1 MTLYVNGEKVDDQ
14 AIKDESEK
22 LRPQYDQVFAEMPEE
37 EREKQLTDWS
47 RENVI
52 EGVLLRQAA
61 MKDPDGP
68 PPDAV
73 DKAYADMIEQSG
85 GKEQFFQQMGLAPD
99 QEDKVKKDIEQR
111 MRLEKLI
118 EKVTSAAGE
127 PSEKDIRKHYE
138 QNKEKFTI
146 PEMVRAAHIVK
157 HVKPIDDPEKL
168 KAEMDEIRA
177 QMDENTDFAEIAA
190 KHSEC
195 PENGG
200 DLGFFAR
207 GQMVQQFEEVVFD
220 MEKGRISD
228 VFQTEFGYH
237 IAKVLEKKPSIPC
250 PIDEVRQVI
259 VKELSEQTQQRAI
272 EKFVDAE
279 KEKAT
284 IEDK

>member
-1 MTLYVNGEKVDDQ
+1 
-14 AIKDESEK
+14 
-22 LRPQYDQVFAEMPEE
+22 
-37 EREKQLTDWS
+37 
-47 RENVI
+47 
-52 EGVLLRQAA
+52 
-61 MKDPDGP
+61 
-68 PPDAV
+68 
-73 DKAYADMIEQSG
+73 
-85 GKEQFFQQMGLAPD
+85 
-99 QEDKVKKDIEQR
+99 
-111 MRLEKLI
+111 
-118 EKVTSAAGE
+118 
-127 PSEKDIRKHYE
+127 
-138 QNKEKFTI
+138 
-146 PEMVRAAHIVK
+146 MVRAAHIVK
-157 HVKPIDDPEKL
+157 HLKPIDDPEKL

-207 GQMVQQFEEVVFD
+207 GQMVQQFDEIVFD

-237 IAKVLEKKPSIPC
+237 IAKVLDKKPSIPC

-259 VKELSEQTQQRAI
+259 VKELSEQAQQRAI
-272 EKFVDAE
+272 ERFVDAE

>member
-14 AIKDESEK
+14 AIKDETEK
-22 LRPQYDQVFAEMPEE
+22 LRPQYEQVFSEMPEE
-37 EREKQLTDWS
+37 EREKQLVDWS

-68 PPDAV
+68 PAEAV
-73 DKAYADMIEQSG
+73 DKAYAEMIEQAG
-85 GKEQFFQQMGLAPD
+85 GKEQFFQQLGLAPD

-111 MRLEKLI
+111 FRLEKLI
-118 EKVTSAAGE
+118 EKVTTSAGE

-250 PIDEVRQVI
+250 PIDEVREVI
-259 VKELSEQTQQRAI
+259 VRELSEQNQQRAI

>member
-1 MTLYVNGEKVDDQ
+1 MTLYVNGEKVEDQ
-14 AIKDESEK
+14 MIKDEGEK
-22 LRPQYDQVFAEMPEE
+22 LRPQYEQVFSEMAED
-37 EREKQLTDWS
+37 ERETQLMDWS

-61 MKDPDGP
+61 MKDPHGP
-68 PPDAV
+68 PAEAV
-73 DKAYADMIEQSG
+73 DKVYADMIEQSG
-85 GKEQFFQQMGLAPD
+85 GKEQFFQQMGLSPD

-111 MRLEKLI
+111 LRLEKLI
-118 EKVTSAAGE
+118 EMVTSSVAE

-138 QNKEKFTI
+138 KNMEKFTI

-157 HVKPIDDPEKL
+157 HLKPIDDPEKL
-168 KAEMDEIRA
+168 KTEMDEIRA

-207 GQMVQQFEEVVFD
+207 GQMVQQFDEIVFD
-220 MEKGRISD
+220 MEKGRVSD

-259 VKELSEQTQQRAI
+259 VRELSEQAQQRAI
-272 EKFVDAE
+272 ERFVDAE

>member
-1 MTLYVNGEKVDDQ
+1 MTLYINGEKVEDQ
-14 AIKDESEK
+14 LIKDEADK
-22 LRPQYDQVFAEMPEE
+22 LRPQYEQVFAEMPAD
-37 EREKQLTDWS
+37 ERETQLTDWS

-61 MKDPDGP
+61 VKDPEGP
-68 PPDAV
+68 PAEAV
-73 DKAYADMIEQSG
+73 DKVLADMIEQSG
-85 GKEQFFQQMGLAPD
+85 GKEQFFQQMGLKPD
-99 QEDKVKKDIEQR
+99 EEDKVKQDIAQR
-111 MRLEKLI
+111 LRLEKLI
-118 EKVTSAAGE
+118 EKVTSSAAE

-138 QNKEKFTI
+138 KNKDKFTI

-177 QMDENTDFAEIAA
+177 QMDDNADFAEIAA

-195 PENGG
+195 PDDGG

-207 GQMVQQFEEVVFD
+207 GQMVQQFEDVVFD
-220 MEKGRISD
+220 MEKGQISD

-250 PIDEVRQVI
+250 PIEEVREVI
-259 VKELSEQTQQRAI
+259 VKELSEQARQRAI

>member
-14 AIKDESEK
+14 AIKDEAEK
-22 LRPQYDQVFAEMPEE
+22 LRPQYEQVFSEMAAD
-37 EREKQLTDWS
+37 EREKQLADWS

-61 MKDPDGP
+61 VKDPGAP
-68 PPDAV
+68 PAEAV
-73 DKAYADMIEQSG
+73 DKAYAEMIEQAG

-99 QEDKVKKDIEQR
+99 QEDKVKEDIEQR
-111 MRLEKLI
+111 LRLEKLI
-118 EKVTSAAGE
+118 EKVTSSAGE

-138 QNKEKFTI
+138 KNKERFTI

-177 QMDENTDFAEIAA
+177 QMDENADFAEIAA

-195 PENGG
+195 PDDGG

-207 GQMVQQFEEVVFD
+207 GQMVPQFDEIVFN

-250 PIDEVRQVI
+250 PIEEVRQVI
-259 VKELSEQTQQRAI
+259 VKELSEQASQRAI

>member
-1 MTLYVNGEKVDDQ
+1 MTLYINGEKVEDQ
-14 AIKDESEK
+14 MIKDEADK
-22 LRPQYDQVFAEMPEE
+22 LRPQYEQVFSEMPAD
-37 EREKQLTDWS
+37 EREKQLMDWS

-68 PPDAV
+68 PAEAV
-73 DKAYADMIEQSG
+73 DKVLADMIEQSG

-99 QEDKVKKDIEQR
+99 QEDKVKEDIEQR
-111 MRLEKLI
+111 LRLEKLI
-118 EKVTSAAGE
+118 EKVTSSAGE

-138 QNKEKFTI
+138 KNKERFTI
-146 PEMVRAAHIVK
+146 PEMVRAAHIVR
-157 HVKPIDDPEKL
+157 HLKPIDDPEKL

-195 PENGG
+195 PDDGG

-207 GQMVQQFEEVVFD
+207 GQMVQQFDEIVFD
-220 MEKGRISD
+220 MEKGGISD

-237 IAKVLEKKPSIPC
+237 IAKVLEKKPAIPC
-250 PIDEVRQVI
+250 PIEEVREVI
-259 VKELSEQTQQRAI
+259 VKELSEQARQRAI

>member
-14 AIKDESEK
+14 AIKDEADK
-22 LRPQYDQVFAEMPEE
+22 LRPQYEQVFSEMPED
-37 EREKQLTDWS
+37 ERETQLTDWS

-61 MKDPDGP
+61 MKEPDGP
-68 PPDAV
+68 PPEAV
-73 DKAYADMIEQSG
+73 DKAYAEMIEQSG
-85 GKEQFFQQMGLAPD
+85 GKEQFFQQMGAAPD
-99 QEDKVKKDIEQR
+99 QEDKVKQDIEQR
-111 MRLEKLI
+111 LRLEKLI
-118 EKVTSAAGE
+118 ETVTSSAGE

-138 QNKEKFTI
+138 KNKERFTI

-177 QMDENTDFAEIAA
+177 QMDDGADFAEIAA

-195 PENGG
+195 PDDGG

-207 GQMVQQFEEVVFD
+207 GQMVQQFDEIVFN
-220 MEKGRISD
+220 MEKGQISD

-250 PIDEVRQVI
+250 PIEEVREVI
-259 VKELSEQTQQRAI
+259 VKELSEQAQQRAI